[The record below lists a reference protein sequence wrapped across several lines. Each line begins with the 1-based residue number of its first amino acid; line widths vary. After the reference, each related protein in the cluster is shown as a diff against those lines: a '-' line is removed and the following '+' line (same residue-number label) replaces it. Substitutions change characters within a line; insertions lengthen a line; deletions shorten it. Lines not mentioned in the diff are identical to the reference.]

1 MQKITSQVFITGTD
15 TDVGKT
21 VISKGILLSAKQ
33 QGLRS
38 VGFKPISAGCELTSE
53 GLRNEDAL
61 ILQANSSMQL
71 GYDLINPIAYQA
83 AIAPHIAAQHRGES
97 IDMAVITDTYRQLT
111 ALQPELLLIEGAG
124 GWHLPVNDEYYLSDW
139 VKQHNIP
146 VIMVVGMKLGC
157 LNHAVLTAN
166 AIVAAGVQLV
176 GWVANCTTAEVAN
189 YSDMI
194 VTLKRL
200 LPGELLAEVPYCD
213 SVEKE
218 DFNQYFDLTSFL
230 KI

>member
-1 MQKITSQVFITGTD
+1 MQKITSQIFITGTD

-21 VISKGILLSAKQ
+21 VISKGILQSAKQ
-33 QGLRS
+33 QGLKT

-61 ILQANSSMQL
+61 TLQANSSIQL
-71 GYDLINPIAYQA
+71 GYELINPVAYKA
-83 AIAPHIAAQHRGES
+83 AIAPHIAAKQQGES
-97 IDMAVITDTYRQLT
+97 INMAGITDTYRQLT

-124 GWHLPVNDEYYLSDW
+124 GWHLPVNDKDYLSDW
-139 VKQHNIP
+139 VKVHNIP
-146 VIMVVGMKLGC
+146 VIMVVGIKLGC

-166 AIVAAGVQLV
+166 AIVAAGVPLV

-189 YSDMI
+189 YSDI
-194 VTLKRL
+194 IATLKQL
-200 LPGELLAEVPYCD
+200 LPCELLAEVPFRD
-213 SVEKE
+213 GVEKE
-218 DFNQYFDLTSFL
+218 DFAQYFDLTSFL

>member
-21 VISKGILLSAKQ
+21 VISKGILQSAKR
-33 QGLRS
+33 QGLRT
-38 VGFKPISAGCELTSE
+38 VGYKPISAGCELTSE

-61 ILQANSSMQL
+61 TLRANSSIQP
-71 GYDLINPIAYQA
+71 GYDRINPIAYQA
-83 AIAPHIAAQHRGES
+83 PIAPHIAAKQRGES
-97 IDMAVITDTYRQLT
+97 IDMAVITDTYRELT
-111 ALQPELLLIEGAG
+111 ALQPELFLIEGAG
-124 GWHLPVNDEYYLSDW
+124 GWHLPVNDENYLSDW

-146 VIMVVGMKLGC
+146 VIMVVGIKLGC

-166 AIVAAGVQLV
+166 AIAAAGVPLL

-189 YSDMI
+189 YSDI
-194 VTLKRL
+194 IASLKSL
-200 LPGELLAEVPYCD
+200 LPCELLAEVPYCD

-218 DFNQYFDLTSFL
+218 DLSKFFDLSSFL
-230 KI
+230 EV